1 MSDVWSKVKAAAA
14 WVWHWITVIVAT
26 VTGFLA
32 VAVNY
37 IDQVTGLDLT
47 QIMTKERAAEVMFWT
62 AVTKMAVSS
71 YNAWK
76 APKDA

>member
-1 MSDVWSKVKAAAA
+1 MIEKIKAAAA

-26 VTGFLA
+26 IVGFVT
-32 VAVNY
+32 VAVGY

-62 AVTKMAVSS
+62 AITKMAVSTW
-71 YNAWK
+71 NAWK
-76 APKDA
+76 AKT